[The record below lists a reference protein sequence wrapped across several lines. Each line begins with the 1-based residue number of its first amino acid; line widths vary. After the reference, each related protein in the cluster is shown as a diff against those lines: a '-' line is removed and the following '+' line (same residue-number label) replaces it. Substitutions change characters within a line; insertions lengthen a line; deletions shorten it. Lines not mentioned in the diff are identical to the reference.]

1 MTVIPNFLFDRNFDG
16 ERNAIRL
23 FGAESLRFG
32 LSEFEEYLLYDGEE
46 ILKRQSVFR
55 DIYTYPTLLDG
66 FEKLL
71 TMCEDVKSVFTKN
84 GELGSTEG
92 VVYSLLE
99 LHNFC
104 SAVDFT
110 ANELFAPIPEG
121 TALSE
126 TLSDMRERFAAFAA
140 TQGYISVREWLNS
153 LDINLKNIRS
163 VTLGVNLNAQLDIA
177 EVGVVSFNEQPY
189 VSGGFLETVLRDK
202 SVPREYTCIATLGT
216 KESGKLLGKGSI
228 AVNREFF
235 GAMNT
240 LFRGSARA
248 LKRYITESLKE
259 EVMAL
264 ISLTEDIA
272 FLVKSARYMQR
283 LRSSGLKLTFPRV
296 SENTAIR
303 GLANP
308 NLTDKCKAS
317 QIVVSDAAFD
327 MSRRIY
333 ILTGPNSG
341 GKSVYLAALGIA
353 QLMFQLGLPICA
365 ESAHIKPCGEIIVL
379 FVKEIMKSTE
389 SRLENEVLRL
399 RAALDVVTDS
409 SLILLDEMFS
419 STSAYDG
426 VLLAKSLVKYL
437 EKRRCCAIYATHF
450 HELAEWVRGLPKAP
464 IQLLSAESRDGH
476 RTYRIVP
483 GDECAVDSSLA
494 RDIVIENGLGFLF
507 E

>member
-1 MTVIPNFLFDRNFDG
+1 MTIIPSFLFDRNFGGDK
-16 ERNAIRL
+16 NSVRL

-32 LSEFEEYLLYDGEE
+32 LPNFEEYLLYDGED

-55 DIYTYPTLLDG
+55 DIYTYPALLNG
-66 FEKLL
+66 FEKLFE
-71 TMCEDVKSVFTKN
+71 MCENVKSVFTKN

-104 SAVDFT
+104 TAVDY
-110 ANELFAPIPEG
+110 AAHKLFSPIPEG
-121 TALSE
+121 AALSQA
-126 TLSDMRERFAAFAA
+126 LFDLCGRFAALAA
-140 TQGYISVREWLNS
+140 TKDYISVREWLNS
-153 LDINLKNIRS
+153 LDISLKNIRS

-177 EVGVVSFNEQPY
+177 EVGVVSFNEHPF
-189 VSGGFLETVLRDK
+189 VSGGFLEAMLRDK

-240 LFRGSARA
+240 LFRGSVRA
-248 LKRYITESLKE
+248 LKRYVTDSFKE

-264 ISLTEDIA
+264 ISLSDDIE
-272 FLVKSARYMQR
+272 FLVKSARYMQY
-283 LRSSGLKLTFPRV
+283 LRSVGLKLTFPGV
-296 SENTAIR
+296 SEKTEIR

-317 QIVVSDAAFD
+317 QIVVSDAEFD

-341 GKSVYLAALGIA
+341 GKSVYLAAVGIA
-353 QLMFQLGLPICA
+353 QIMFQLGLPICA
-365 ESAHIKPCGEIIVL
+365 EFAQIKPCGEIIVL
-379 FVKEIMKSTE
+379 FVKEIVKSTE

-409 SLILLDEMFS
+409 SLVLLDEMFS

-426 VLLAKSLVKYL
+426 VLLAKSLVKHL
-437 EKRRCCAIYATHF
+437 EKRQCFVLYATHF
-450 HELAEWVRGLPKAP
+450 HELAEWVRGFSKEP